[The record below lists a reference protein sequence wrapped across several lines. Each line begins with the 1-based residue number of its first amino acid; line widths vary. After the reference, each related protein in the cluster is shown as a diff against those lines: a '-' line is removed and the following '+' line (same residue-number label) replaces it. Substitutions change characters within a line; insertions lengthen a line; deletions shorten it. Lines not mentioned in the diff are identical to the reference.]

1 MRILLFAVL
10 LAPLLTLGQTD
21 TSFYDYVK
29 YADSAYAT
37 DENSLSALTWYAN
50 AITIAYNNPEGYDK
64 ATQAH
69 ALENAGTLA
78 YVYELYGY
86 ARIFYTRAL
95 EFSREINDKDAVYR
109 LIPKVALSYS
119 AMRDANEIVDPPQA
133 DDFETAEVYYRV
145 IAEPIYENG
154 FFYAK
159 INGGISDGLYENAVG
174 FAFGTFS
181 EERKDLGDRSNE
193 RIGKSKIYQL
203 DTNTTWVQVE
213 PSKLDDPFYQLY
225 QGDMVQLLSRIP
237 KREFKS
243 IVWELALL
251 QIIFRNSEDD
261 PIYDYRQLLANDS
274 REQEQEIL
282 DIMRLDILITWEWL
296 RDLEDR
302 SGFDNIFNDKL
313 TGGRYKGQT
322 VFEAMGATT
331 TEDVRSFLGFVK
343 VFPGK
348 YMGTPWKINETYAT
362 WVLNNTPIGFDE
374 FFGYIMAA
382 ETPED
387 YKKLI
392 DLYYKE
398 ITEDEFFTR
407 VNMQAEEHAT
417 RKEYETALAINKRA
431 KTLAGYIE
439 DQAYL
444 GWAIFNTARI
454 YDYANQNDSTMKYY
468 EAANTIFKTVG
479 DLQGQSFC
487 LNNIGSLYDSDGQ
500 YEQANGYYRQAQAV
514 KLAMKRSGNAMFYSL
529 SKSSSGIG
537 NAEYNL
543 ANYDS
548 AIVAYQRGIAWADSA
563 ESLEAKVYAISLQTD
578 LARVY
583 KKRGQYGLAS
593 ELYTDQVKR
602 YKELGQEDKVA
613 DAYDNLADVFWSM
626 GDYRASYNMY
636 FDSYLIKYKLED
648 WSDAGYSLSNCAQ
661 ALWNVGKLD
670 SAIYFHEEAI
680 KLRELGEDKRGV
692 AYAYSKIA
700 VLYKDLGKPDDAAK
714 YYRSALDTYL
724 EYGDSLKVAELATDI
739 GDFFEKLKNYSKSL
753 EYYQMARK
761 IYENRGMRSE
771 VAKMDAYEGY
781 IYSALKD
788 YNKAEVLH
796 RKALTVRKEINE
808 RQSIMYSLVD
818 LAWVEL
824 YAKYNMDTALIM
836 LNEALVL
843 ALETGSTDYEAYC
856 YESIA
861 NAYANQ
867 AQTEKAKDYYGRALT
882 LYQANENVTGQ
893 SNMLCNLGSNELN
906 RGNFSNA
913 LAYYNQSLALARE
926 KKLTVQIANTYNF
939 LSEYYYYTGEF
950 GQSFAVIDS
959 SYRLYTAANNEYG
972 IANTHIVDGNTHN
985 LIGNAPQ
992 SLRQYEIADSIYKYL
1007 RDPLSRATAINNMGT
1022 IRFFQGDFNE
1032 SILLFDHCKRILDS
1046 TGIKSSLLVTVT
1058 GNLGEVYMEKGLW
1071 EESERW
1077 LNMSLA
1083 LAAEMG
1089 ANRQEWSNKVILAK
1103 LKFKQGKFE
1112 ESIAIM
1118 QQPYTSFMAS
1128 DEKMAIAECATNMGK
1143 AYRELNQLDS
1153 AQKYLDQSLA
1163 IYRSIGS
1170 RKHIWEPLYQLSQVE
1185 QSRNNN
1191 QLSIAYL
1198 REAVDT
1204 LEHLSGEIM
1213 GSAAQKKLFAKA
1225 NDKMEIYQ
1233 NLIEQLI
1240 VVGDVNNA
1248 WAYQEKLNIYG
1259 LTEQTRGEPATRGA
1273 GSANTAAAELDDLEL
1288 KKDGIYNQLMLEKA
1302 KPAGQRSEEKIKEL
1316 ERRMTVAA
1324 EEYQNFVSDM
1334 ENDETSGFDTKMAIE
1349 PAKLE
1354 QIRYDLDPDLMVLE
1368 YMLANDKLIIFAA
1381 SADTLGAKVIDV
1393 EKQVIE
1399 NFVNGYYNLLVNKAD
1414 FEVLDLA
1421 AAQLYN
1427 TLIEPVRPML
1437 NGKKKI
1443 AFVPSGILFKLPFHS
1458 LGSPKEGGMTYLIEE
1473 FDVFYINDI
1482 TNTSSTQPMQFND
1495 ANLLAFGNADR
1506 SLPFAEK
1513 EVDQISVMFASS
1525 MVYKKDQAHED
1536 LAKTTMNNF
1545 TIVHFATHGNL
1556 DPINFNQSFLTMAPN
1571 LDAGE
1576 DGKLTMEEIKRIPT
1590 LRGCQLI
1597 VLSACNT
1604 AVNDSKSASWINNPA
1619 KAFLTKGAKSTV
1631 ASLWSVDDVATG
1643 KLMQNFYSNLKA
1655 GQNKVVALN
1664 NAQKSMLTSETHSHP
1679 YYWAAFELI
1688 GKWE

>member
-1 MRILLFAVL
+1 MKRLFLALLFA
-10 LAPLLTLGQTD
+10 PLINFAQTD

-29 YADSAYAT
+29 YADSAYAL
-37 DENSLSALTWYAN
+37 DENSLQALTWYAN
-50 AITIAYNNPEGYDK
+50 AITISYNSTDDFDK

-69 ALENAGTLA
+69 ALENAATLA
-78 YVYELYGY
+78 YNYELYGY
-86 ARIFYTRAL
+86 ARIFYIRSL
-95 EFSREINDKDAVYR
+95 EFSREIGDKDAVYR
-109 LIPKVALSYS
+109 LIPKVALSYA
-119 AMRDANEIVDPPQA
+119 AMRDADENVEPVQA
-133 DDFETAEVYYRV
+133 DDFETAEVYYR
-145 IAEPIYENG
+145 IIEEPIYEEG
-154 FFYAK
+154 IYYAK
-159 INGGISDGLYENAVG
+159 INGGISDGLYATSVG
-174 FAFGTFS
+174 IAFGTFS
-181 EERKDLGDRSNE
+181 DERKDLGDRSNE
-193 RIGKSKIYQL
+193 KIGKARIYQI
-203 DTNTTWVQVE
+203 DTNTTYVQIE
-213 PSKLDDPFYQLY
+213 PLKGDDPFYQVY
-225 QGDMVQLLSRIP
+225 EGDMVQLLSRIP

-243 IVWELALL
+243 ILWELALV
-251 QIIFRNSEDD
+251 QIIFKNNLDD

-274 REQEQEIL
+274 REQEKEIL
-282 DIMRLDILITWEWL
+282 EIMRLDILGTWEWL

-302 SGFDNIFNDKL
+302 EGFDNVFIDKL
-313 TGGRYKGQT
+313 TGGRYKGKT
-322 VFEAMGATT
+322 VFEAMGETT
-331 TEDVRSFLGFVK
+331 TDDVRSFLGFVK

-374 FFGYIMAA
+374 FFGYVMEAKTTA
-382 ETPED
+382 D
-387 YKKLI
+387 YKKLV
-392 DLYYKE
+392 DFYFKE
-398 ITEDEFFTR
+398 ITDDEFYTR
-407 VNMQAEEHAT
+407 INMAAEDYAK
-417 RKEYETALAINKRA
+417 RKDYETALAINKRA
-431 KTLAGYIE
+431 ILLAGFIE
-439 DQAYL
+439 DESYM
-444 GWAIFNTARI
+444 GWGVFNKARI
-454 YDYANQNDSTMKYY
+454 YDYMGVDDSTMQYY
-468 EAANTIFKTVG
+468 VAANVIFERT
-479 DLQGQSFC
+479 DNLEGQSYC
-487 LNNIGSLYDSDGQ
+487 SNNLGSMYDASGQ
-500 YEQANGYYRQAQAV
+500 YAQANDYYRKALAA
-514 KLAMKRSGNAMFYSL
+514 KLALQKQGNKMFYSL
-529 SKSSSGIG
+529 SKSSSGVG
-537 NAEYNL
+537 NTEYNL

-563 ESLEAKVYAISLQTD
+563 ESLEGKQYAISLQTD

-583 KKRGQYGLAS
+583 KKRRKYSLAS
-593 ELYTDQVKR
+593 ELYTDQVNR
-602 YKELGQEDKVA
+602 YKELGQDAKVA
-613 DAYDNLADVFWSM
+613 DAYDNLADVLWSM

-636 FDSYLIKYKLED
+636 FDSYLIKYNLED

-661 ALWNVGKLD
+661 ALWNIGKLD
-670 SAIYFHEEAI
+670 SAIFFHEEAI
-680 KLRELGEDKRGV
+680 KLRELGDDKRGV

-700 VLYKDLGKPDDAAK
+700 ALYKELGEPDEAAK

-724 EYGDSLKVAELATDI
+724 EYGDSLKVADLAVDI

-753 EYYQMARK
+753 EYYQMARR

-781 IYSALKD
+781 IYYALKD
-788 YNKAEVLH
+788 FRKAEDLH
-796 RKALTVRKEINE
+796 RTALAVRKEINE

-818 LAWVEL
+818 LAFVEL
-824 YAKYNMDTALIM
+824 YAKYNVDTALVM
-836 LNEALVL
+836 LNDALAL

-856 YESIA
+856 YESIG

-867 AQTEKAKDYYGRALT
+867 AQAALAKDYYGRALT
-882 LYQANENVTGQ
+882 LYEANENITGQ

-906 RGNFSNA
+906 SGNFQNA
-913 LAYYNQSLALARE
+913 LAYYNQSLSLARE
-926 KKLTVQIANTYNF
+926 KKMNVQIANTYNY

-950 GQSFAVIDS
+950 GQSFNVIDS
-959 SYRLYTAANNEYG
+959 SYRLFTEANNEYG

-985 LIGNAPQ
+985 LIGNGPQ
-992 SLRQYEIADSIYKYL
+992 ALRQYEMADSIYKYL
-1007 RDPLSRATAINNMGT
+1007 KDPLSRATAINNMGT

-1058 GNLGEVYMEKGLW
+1058 GNLGEVYMEKGIW

-1077 LNMSLA
+1077 LNISLE
-1083 LAAEMG
+1083 LADEMG
-1089 ANRQEWSNKVILAK
+1089 ASRQEWGNKVILAK
-1103 LKFKQGKFE
+1103 LKYKQGKFQ
-1112 ESIAIM
+1112 ESIDILE
-1118 QQPYTSFMAS
+1118 QPYASFSES

-1143 AYRELNQLDS
+1143 AYRELNSLDS
-1153 AQKYLDQSLA
+1153 AQKYLNQSLQ

-1170 RKHIWEPLYQLSQVE
+1170 RKHIWEPLYQLSLVE
-1185 QSRNNN
+1185 QDLHNN

-1204 LEHLSGEIM
+1204 LENLSGEIV

-1225 NDKMEIYQ
+1225 NDKIDIYQ

-1259 LTEQTRGEPATRGA
+1259 LTEQTRGEPVTRGA
-1273 GSANTAAAELDDLEL
+1273 GAANTAAAELDELEL
-1288 KKDGIYNQLMLEKA
+1288 KKDGIYNQLIQEKA
-1302 KPAGQRSEEKIKEL
+1302 KPSDQRSEEKIKEL

-1324 EEYQNFVSDM
+1324 EEYQMFVSDM
-1334 ENDETSGFDTKMAIE
+1334 ENDETSGFDNKIAIN
-1349 PAKLE
+1349 PAQLE
-1354 QIRYDLDPDLMVLE
+1354 QIRYDLDPDLIVLE

-1393 EKQVIE
+1393 EKSVIE
-1399 NFVNGYYNLLVNKAD
+1399 NYVNGYYNLLINRAD
-1414 FEVLDLA
+1414 FEALDLA

-1427 TLIEPVRPML
+1427 TLIEPIRPML
-1437 NGKKKI
+1437 KGKKRL

-1458 LGSPKEGGMTYLIEE
+1458 LGRPSADGMTYLIEE
-1473 FDVFYINDI
+1473 YDVFYVNDI
-1482 TNTSSTQPMQFND
+1482 TNTSSGQALQMGN

-1506 SLPFAEK
+1506 TLPFAEK
-1513 EVDQISVMFASS
+1513 EVDQISTLFASS
-1525 MVYKKDQAHED
+1525 MVYKKDQAQED
-1536 LAKTTMNNF
+1536 VAKTTMNNF

-1604 AVNDSKSASWINNPA
+1604 AVNDDKSSSWINNPA

-1643 KLMQNFYSNLKA
+1643 KLMQAFYTNLKA
-1655 GQNKVVALN
+1655 GQNKVEALN
-1664 NAQKSMLTSETHSHP
+1664 NAQKMLIKSEALSHP